1 MAYSAKAKLAVLKM
15 HQENMSLREIEREFG
30 IDRKEIKEWLRR
42 YEKDGLTGLER
53 KSYCHTTYEDRCAAV
68 RDHLENGMS
77 YAELTEKYDI
87 SRSLL
92 KTMVAK
98 VKTEGYE
105 SLHLHR
111 RGRPSK
117 SQNDYDKI

>member
-1 MAYSAKAKLAVLKM
+1 MAYSVKAKLAVLNM
-15 HQENMSLREIEREFG
+15 LQENMSLREIEREFG

-42 YEKDGLTGLER
+42 YERDGIDGLER
-53 KSYCHTTYEDRCAAV
+53 KNYCHTTYEERCAAV

-77 YAELTEKYDI
+77 YADLTRKYDI

-92 KTMVAK
+92 KTLVAK
-98 VKTEGYE
+98 VRAEGYE

-111 RGRPSK
+111 RGRPCK
-117 SQNDYDKI
+117 SQNNS